1 VSVSDSCA
9 VECTEAPRS
18 ATILVVD
25 DDAYVRRALRRT
37 LQPSRHHVLEAAHAE
52 HALELLSSEEVH
64 VLVSD
69 HQMPGMTGVELLR
82 AVKTRWPRVQRVL
95 LTGQADLA
103 AVQEAVNQSAVCRL
117 LFKPW
122 DDAHLQLTVES
133 AVAQHAIMQD
143 HARLAGLLTERNF
156 ELERLNRELDARLEE
171 RSRALV
177 RAAEEWRACFDAIRD
192 PLAILR
198 EGCEV
203 VRANAEFAR
212 RAGLPLKQ
220 LPGARCRDGRFGELP
235 CGHHVGRGAAPDTEQ
250 ILAAG
255 DRDWVV
261 RSFPSGDCGSVLIY
275 KDVTAERRA
284 QRRLRQT
291 EKMAAVGQLAGGV
304 AHEINNPLGGI
315 LAFAQLMSR
324 DEGRS
329 AEDLQQ
335 LGIISQA
342 AVRAK
347 RIVESLL
354 RFSRPSREDAKEEVD
369 LARVAEDALLL
380 LQGQQ
385 RSANLEVV
393 RRLEPAFATGD
404 ANQLQQV
411 AVNLLVNAMQA
422 IGKTEPGRVTVTTGP
437 GPAGA
442 VRLAVQDDGP
452 GVAASVA
459 DRIFEPFFTTKK
471 EGEGTGLGLSIC
483 YRIVEEHGGFLHH
496 EPAPGGGACFLVDLP
511 AAAMKA

>member
-1 VSVSDSCA
+1 VSSLIP
-9 VECTEAPRS
+9 VERVADRRS

-25 DDAYVRRALRRT
+25 DDEHVRRAVRRT
-37 LQPSRHHVLEAAHAE
+37 LRHSRYRFLEASHAE
-52 HALELLSSEEVH
+52 HALQILSSEDVH
-64 VLVSD
+64 VLLSD
-69 HQMPGMTGVELLR
+69 HQMPGMPGVELLR
-82 AVKTRWPRVQRVL
+82 QVKTRWPLVQRVL
-95 LTGQADLA
+95 LTGQADME
-103 AVQEAVNQSAVCRL
+103 AVQEAVNQSEVFRL

-122 DDAHLQLTVES
+122 NDAHLQLTIEC
-133 AVAQHAIMQD
+133 AVGQHAIMED
-143 HARLAGLLTERNF
+143 NARLAGLLTERNA
-156 ELERLNRELDARLEE
+156 ELERLNRDLDAKLGE
-171 RSRALV
+171 RSTALMQV
-177 RAAEEWRACFDAIRD
+177 AEAWRACVDAIGD

-235 CGHHVGRGAAPDTEQ
+235 CGHRVGLGAAPTAEQ
-250 ILAAG
+250 TLAAG

-261 RSFPSGDCGSVLIY
+261 RSFPAGAGGSVLIY
-275 KDVTAERRA
+275 KDVTDERKA

-291 EKMAAVGQLAGGV
+291 EKMAAVGKLAGGV

-315 LAFAQLMSR
+315 LAFAQMMSR

-342 AVRAK
+342 ALRAK

-354 RFSRPSREDAKEEVD
+354 RFSRPSREDVKEEVD
-369 LARVAEDALLL
+369 LARVAEEALVL
-380 LQGQQ
+380 LQGEL
-385 RSANLEVV
+385 SGAHLEVV
-393 RRLEPAFATGD
+393 RQLEPAIAVGN

-411 AVNLLVNAMQA
+411 ALNLLVNAVQA
-422 IGKTEPGRVTVTTGP
+422 IGKGRPGHVAVRTGP

-452 GVAASVA
+452 GIPAPDA
-459 DRIFEPFFTTKK
+459 DRIFEPFFTTKR

-511 AAAMKA
+511 SAAIKA